1 MEEIKDLDKKE
12 IEKDNKNKKKFSI
25 RKQLIIWGFVVIM
38 SPIVGCILKLLFSA
52 VCYTGASIWS
62 LWDAEVKQDMENV
75 EWNIFN
81 KDEGKV
87 VASKKVSMY
96 KGVMVFRIPGNRA
109 GSFLG
114 IFLTEHQR
122 TVTAKSI
129 STVQHEYGH
138 NIQQLLVGPINYL
151 LYIGLPSW
159 RQWSERTYYDRP
171 WEITAESFG
180 GVRIRKHAP
189 DALKRGNNYLL
200 TTLFGRTV
208 IFLVST
214 G

>member
-1 MEEIKDLDKKE
+1 MEKIKEKE
-12 IEKDNKNKKKFSI
+12 NKNLKKFSI
-25 RKQLIIWGFVVIM
+25 RKLLFIWGFVVIM
-38 SPIVGCILKLLFSA
+38 SPIVGCVLQLLFSV

-62 LWDAEVKQDMENV
+62 LWDEEIKADMQSI

-81 KDEGKV
+81 KDEAKV
-87 VASKKVSMY
+87 VESKKVSMY

-122 TVTAKSI
+122 TATPHSI
-129 STVQHEYGH
+129 SVVHHEYGH

-180 GVRIRKHAP
+180 GVRIRKHAS

-200 TTLFGRTV
+200 TTLFGRTI
-208 IFLVST
+208 IFLVFT
-214 G
+214 R

>member
-1 MEEIKDLDKKE
+1 MEEIKYLNKKE
-12 IEKDNKNKKKFSI
+12 INQENKKDKKLTL
-25 RKQLIIWGFVVIM
+25 RKILLLWGFIIIM
-38 SPIVGCILKLLFSA
+38 SPVVGCVLQLVFSLI
-52 VCYTGASIWS
+52 CYTGASIWS
-62 LWDAEVKQDMENV
+62 LWDTEVKQDMANV

-87 VASKKVSMY
+87 VVSKKVSMY

-114 IFLTEHQR
+114 IFLTDYQKS
-122 TVTAKSI
+122 VTTDSI
-129 STVQHEYGH
+129 SAVQHEYGH
-138 NIQQLLVGPINYL
+138 NVQQLLIGPINYL

-159 RQWSERTYYDRP
+159 QEWSERTYYDRP

-180 GVRIRKHAP
+180 GVIIRTHAP

-200 TTLFGRTV
+200 TTLFGRAI
-208 IFLVST
+208 IFIILT
-214 G
+214 R